1 LRYNNN
7 KKLKM
12 MKKINLIFLSLIMLI
27 GINISAQNEDSAY
40 MEVVKGR
47 AAKIVKGMAMNDQAR
62 ETEVTQLIAMHYFNL
77 NKIYAKRDGGL
88 KTIKDSGIKDT
99 AALKRIEQAAVQSV
113 DSLHPIFLASL
124 GSYLTEL
131 QIAQVKDGLTYGVL
145 PITYK
150 GYCDMIP
157 SLTQVQKDVIMK
169 ELVTARE
176 KAMDAES
183 SDRKHWWFGKYKGR
197 INNYLAA
204 EGYDTQKERAEWEKR
219 MKAAGIKY

>member
-1 LRYNNN
+1 MN
-7 KKLKM
+7 KF
-12 MKKINLIFLSLIMLI
+12 NLIFLSLLLMVGANL
-27 GINISAQNEDSAY
+27 SAQNEDNAY

-47 AAKIVKGMAMNDQAR
+47 AAKIVKSMALNDPAK
-62 ETEVTQLIAMHYFNL
+62 ETQVSQLIAMHYFNL

-88 KTIKDSGIKDT
+88 KAMKDAGIKDT
-99 AALKRIEQAAVQSV
+99 TAAKQIEQASVKSV
-113 DSLHPIFLASL
+113 DSLHPIFLSSL
-124 GSYLTEL
+124 SMHLTEP
-131 QIAQVKDGLTYGVL
+131 QIAQVKDGLTYSVL

-157 SLTQVQKDVIMK
+157 SLTSEQKDTIMK
-169 ELVTARE
+169 ELVAARE

-183 SDRKHWWFGKYKGR
+183 SEKKHWWFGKHKGR

-204 EGYDTQKERAEWEKR
+204 QGYDTQKERAEWEKR

>member
-1 LRYNNN
+1 
-7 KKLKM
+7 
-12 MKKINLIFLSLIMLI
+12 
-27 GINISAQNEDSAY
+27 
-40 MEVVKGR
+40 MEVVRGR
-47 AAKIVKGMAMNDQAR
+47 SAKIVKGIALNDHVKEA
-62 ETEVTQLIAMHYFNL
+62 EVSQLIAMHYFNL
-77 NKIYAKRDGGL
+77 NKIYAKRDSGL
-88 KTIKDSGIKDT
+88 KEIKDSGKKDSIAT
-99 AALKRIEQAAVQSV
+99 SRIEQAANYSI
-113 DSLHPIFLASL
+113 DSLHPIFLSSL
-124 GSYLTEL
+124 GGHLNDA

-157 SLTQVQKDVIMK
+157 TLTEEQKKVIMD

-204 EGYDTQKERAEWEKR
+204 QGYDAQKERAAWEKR
-219 MKAAGIKY
+219 MKEAGIKY

>member
-1 LRYNNN
+1 MN
-7 KKLKM
+7 KIK
-12 MKKINLIFLSLIMLI
+12 LIFFGLMFIFSANL
-27 GINISAQNEDSAY
+27 SAQNEDSAY
-40 MEVVKGR
+40 MVVVKGR
-47 AAKIVKGMAMNDQAR
+47 SAKIVKGMALNDSLKEA
-62 ETEVTQLIAMHYFNL
+62 EVSRLIAMHYFNL

-88 KTIKDSGIKDT
+88 KGLKDSGKMDSLAT
-99 AALKRIEQAAVQSV
+99 KQIEQLANQSI
-113 DSLHPIFLASL
+113 DSLHPVFLSEL
-124 GSYLTEL
+124 GKHLSET

-157 SLTQVQKDVIMK
+157 SLTAEQKQVIMD

-204 EGYDTQKERAEWEKR
+204 QGYDTQKERAAWEKR
-219 MKAAGIKY
+219 MKEAGIKY